1 MKHTHVLIVGAGP
14 SGTGAAATLA
24 RAGVD
29 CLLIDKATFPREKL
43 CGGLVTGR
51 CLSLINDVFDLP
63 YDATILRSSK
73 DIRLM
78 MNGMVLSHVTDHTT
92 LHFTMRCE
100 FDHWLLSRAIALG
113 AKTQLGVAII
123 DITDNAV
130 TLADGTTITFDILI
144 GCDGVNSLVARHLFG
159 RAFNSKTIGFGLEIE
174 APLRQNQSVD
184 IDFGVAEWGYA
195 WVFPKHKSVTIG
207 VGGIHAKNPDL
218 KMRLNEYL
226 AKQGVDP
233 KACKVKGQYI
243 PFGDYRRIA
252 GRDHVILCGDAA
264 GLVDPITGEGIG
276 YAIQSG
282 ASAARAVIAQSTP
295 NVTAAIYQREIAPIH
310 SDLKR
315 ARFWRYLIF
324 PRLFKP
330 IFKRLFGGTGTLSRG
345 YLDVM
350 DGTRGYTDLWALLWR
365 RILGK

>member
-123 DITDNAV
+123 DITDNAG
-130 TLADGTTITFDILI
+130 TLADGTTIT
-144 GCDGVNSLVARHLFG
+144 
-159 RAFNSKTIGFGLEIE
+159 
-174 APLRQNQSVD
+174 
-184 IDFGVAEWGYA
+184 
-195 WVFPKHKSVTIG
+195 VT
-207 VGGIHAKNPDL
+207 VL
-218 KMRLNEYL
+218 
-226 AKQGVDP
+226 
-233 KACKVKGQYI
+233 
-243 PFGDYRRIA
+243 
-252 GRDHVILCGDAA
+252 
-264 GLVDPITGEGIG
+264 T
-276 YAIQSG
+276 
-282 ASAARAVIAQSTP
+282 
-295 NVTAAIYQREIAPIH
+295 
-310 SDLKR
+310 
-315 ARFWRYLIF
+315 
-324 PRLFKP
+324 
-330 IFKRLFGGTGTLSRG
+330 
-345 YLDVM
+345 
-350 DGTRGYTDLWALLWR
+350 ALLHATCLAAHLTPKPSVSGSR
-365 RILGK
+365 